1 MPSGSKTLGQQLRVI
16 ASGSRP
22 LAGRLSSDSRL
33 GPWPPNGSRPRL
45 WITGDSL
52 QVAPAPVD
60 DAPARLARVEAVL
73 LVSREAVS
81 LKRLSQLANLTD
93 ATEARTLLE
102 QLSRNYA
109 QRNRAFQIENVAGG
123 YRLLTRPQFAPWV
136 GKMGDFCDLA
146 DQQFKL
152 TPPAL
157 DTLTVVAYRQP
168 VLRSEV
174 EAIRG
179 VACGELL
186 RQLIERDLLRIV
198 GRSEE
203 LGRPLEYGTTKRF
216 LQMFGLKSLNDLPP
230 LDEPARPA
238 LQLAS
243 ESNPQQNV
251 VPRAA

>member
-1 MPSGSKTLGQQLRVI
+1 MRTLAQQLRIV

-22 LAGRLSSDSRL
+22 LSGRRL
-33 GPWPPNGSRPRL
+33 DLPSPHGLRWPL
-45 WITGDSL
+45 WFPGESL
-52 QVAPAPVD
+52 PIAPAPLAD
-60 DAPARLARVEAVL
+60 GPARLARVEAVL
-73 LVSREAVS
+73 FVSREAVS
-81 LKRLSQLANLTD
+81 LKRLAQLANLTD
-93 ATEARTLLE
+93 ATEARTLVE
-102 QLSRNYA
+102 QLSRSYVR
-109 QRNRAFQIENVAGG
+109 RNRAFQIENVAGG

-136 GKMGDFCDLA
+136 GKIGDFCDLA
-146 DQQFKL
+146 DERLKL

-230 LDEPARPA
+230 LDEPVEPT

>member
-1 MPSGSKTLGQQLRVI
+1 MPGGRKTLAHQLRDV
-16 ASGSRP
+16 AGGSRSLSGRP
-22 LAGRLSSDSRL
+22 LER
-33 GPWPPNGSRPRL
+33 RPRL
-45 WITGDSL
+45 WMTGDAL
-52 QVAPAPVD
+52 QVAPTPLAD
-60 DAPARLARVEAVL
+60 GPARLARVEAVL
-73 LVSREAVS
+73 FVSREAVS
-81 LKRLSQLANLTD
+81 LKRLAQLANLTD
-93 ATEARTLLE
+93 ATEARTLVE
-102 QLSRNYA
+102 QLSRNYTR
-109 QRNRAFQIENVAGG
+109 RNRAFQIENVAGG

-136 GKMGDFCDLA
+136 GKIGDFCDLA

-230 LDEPARPA
+230 LDEPVGPT